1 MVVAGRARAV
11 VIGVGSNTA
20 VGSIRDAMIHT
31 EDVCILL
38 LCFVHFSLLFCVLY
52 NTAILFFKFY
62 YLFKKVLEGQP
73 QSVNC

>member
-11 VIGVGSNTA
+11 VVGVGSNTA

-38 LCFVHFSLLFCVLY
+38 LCFVLFSLFFLFVLC
-52 NTAILFFKFY
+52 NIAILFFEFY
-62 YLFKKVLEGQP
+62 YLFKGT
-73 QSVNC
+73 